1 MITIAVSAWSDVVL
15 FLAKNSAGAVLRLP
29 KGILPHP
36 MTFGM
41 TTSIGL
47 PEGQRADYRRQMA
60 GGTGFHVKDFGTHY
74 EAHLD
79 RVHPD
84 VSLVEHLRVDAPG
97 TFVAGGAALGAL
109 AGLALGGSKNG
120 VLIGAALGGF
130 LGAIAIDNQ
139 AQAKLDSQ
147 YARGRK
153 L

>member
-1 MITIAVSAWSDVVL
+1 MTTINDSALSHVVM
-15 FLAKNSAGAVLRLP
+15 FLAKNPAGSVLRLP

-36 MTFGM
+36 RAFGM
-41 TTSIGL
+41 TTSVGL
-47 PEGQRADYRRQMA
+47 PEGQRADYRKQLA
-60 GGTGFHVKDFGTHY
+60 SGAGFHVKDFGAHY

-84 VSLVEHLRVDAPG
+84 VNLVEHLRVDAPG

-109 AGLALGGSKNG
+109 AGLALGGSKDD
-120 VLIGAALGGF
+120 VLVGAVLGGF
-130 LGAIAIDNQ
+130 LSAIALENQ
-139 AQAKLDSQ
+139 AQPTPRSP